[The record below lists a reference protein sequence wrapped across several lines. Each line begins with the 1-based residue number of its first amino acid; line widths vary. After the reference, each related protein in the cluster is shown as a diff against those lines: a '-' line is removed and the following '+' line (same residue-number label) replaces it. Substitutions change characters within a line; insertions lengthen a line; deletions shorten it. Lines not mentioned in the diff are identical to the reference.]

1 MKLPAAPTPV
11 GTPRSRARISA
22 VVYMELVQGVRNKAE
37 LQARLRYLGNFERV
51 GEAVAEE
58 AVLHRGE

>member
-1 MKLPAAPTPV
+1 
-11 GTPRSRARISA
+11 
-22 VVYMELVQGVRNKAE
+22 MELVQGVRNKAE